1 MGAVFDLCNGSAQ
14 HVIVPNSKSMVE
26 NDINN
31 KYNNDIN
38 GVKADN
44 SNHNTNSIEEKKN
57 KKKTSGGATNNEII
71 NDSDTYNIISST
83 KGASILTPK
92 VKKDRSPSK
101 RSKKK
106 DDKTSVKDNE
116 SKKEE
121 GAEEKSSKKK
131 KKKKSSK
138 YRSSE
143 QNIVLLD
150 NNLSPKNEN
159 AIDIEEEEKENM
171 QISDTILSE
180 IVLSE
185 KIKTIPR
192 EKKKK
197 IKGRNNI
204 NIVIL
209 GYNEVGKSAFC
220 IRFVENKYED
230 FYIPSIGVE
239 NYSKIIAYNDRS
251 YKLNFSVIWGEAKI
265 MKQENLLSAA
275 DFFLLIYDITK
286 IRSFNQI
293 NFYLKLLKKYLVT
306 FDKEGK
312 SPNFCLAGNKADLEG
327 DRKIGIDVINKCIDK
342 YGIKH
347 FDISIKTAKNMN
359 NLIQYFVSIFD
370 KISSSDK

>member
-1 MGAVFDLCNGSAQ
+1 MGAVLDLCNGSAQ

-38 GVKADN
+38 GVKVDN
-44 SNHNTNSIEEKKN
+44 SNYNTNSIEEKKN
-57 KKKTSGGATNNEII
+57 KKKISGGATNNEII
-71 NDSDTYNIISST
+71 NDSDTYNVISST
-83 KGASILTPK
+83 KGASVLTPK
-92 VKKDRSPSK
+92 LKKERSSSK
-101 RSKKK
+101 KSKKK
-106 DDKTSVKDNE
+106 DDKASFKETE

-121 GAEEKSSKKK
+121 GIEEKNTKKK
-131 KKKKSSK
+131 KKKKASK

-143 QNIVLLD
+143 QNVVLLD
-150 NNLSPKNEN
+150 SSKKENPKV
-159 AIDIEEEEKENM
+159 EEEEKETM
-171 QISDTILSE
+171 HISDTILSE

-209 GYNEVGKSAFC
+209 GHNEVGKSTFC
-220 IRFVENKYED
+220 IRFVENRYED

-293 NFYLKLLKKYLVT
+293 NLYLKLLKKYLVM

-327 DRKIGIDVINKCIDK
+327 DRKIGIDLINKCIDK

>member
-1 MGAVFDLCNGSAQ
+1 MGAVLDLCNGSAQ

-44 SNHNTNSIEEKKN
+44 SNNNTNSIEEKKN

-71 NDSDTYNIISST
+71 NDSDTNNIISST

-106 DDKTSVKDNE
+106 DDKTSFKDNE

-121 GAEEKSSKKK
+121 GTEEKNTKKK

-143 QNIVLLD
+143 QNEIVLE
-150 NNLSPKNEN
+150 NNICSKKEN
-159 AIDIEEEEKENM
+159 AIDVEEEEKEIMN
-171 QISDTILSE
+171 ISDNILSE

-185 KIKTIPR
+185 KLKTIPR

-209 GYNEVGKSAFC
+209 GYNEVGKSSFC

-286 IRSFNQI
+286 IRSFNQL
-293 NFYLKLLKKYLVT
+293 NLYLKLLKKYLFT
-306 FDKEGK
+306 LDKEGK

-327 DRKIGIDVINKCIDK
+327 ERKIGIDIINNCIDK

>member
-1 MGAVFDLCNGSAQ
+1 MGAVLDLCNGSAQ

-44 SNHNTNSIEEKKN
+44 SNNNTNSIEEKKN
-57 KKKTSGGATNNEII
+57 KKKISGGATNNEII

-83 KGASILTPK
+83 KGASVLTPK

-101 RSKKK
+101 KSKKK
-106 DDKTSVKDNE
+106 EDKASFKEIEN
-116 SKKEE
+116 KKEE
-121 GAEEKSSKKK
+121 VSDEKNTKKK
-131 KKKKSSK
+131 KKKRASK

-143 QNIVLLD
+143 QNIIVSD
-150 NNLSPKNEN
+150 NNMSPKKEN
-159 AIDIEEEEKENM
+159 HTDIDEEEREIKN
-171 QISDTILSE
+171 ISDTVISE

-185 KIKTIPR
+185 KLKTIPR

-209 GYNEVGKSAFC
+209 GYNEVGKSTFC
-220 IRFVENKYED
+220 IRFVENRYED

-251 YKLNFSVIWGEAKI
+251 YKLNFSVIWGEARI
-265 MKQENLLSAA
+265 MKQENLLSTA
-275 DFFLLIYDITK
+275 DFFLIIYDITK

-293 NFYLKLLKKYLVT
+293 NLYLKLLKKYLVT
-306 FDKEGK
+306 LDKEGK
-312 SPNFCLAGNKADLEG
+312 SPNFALAGNKEDLEG
-327 DRKIGIDVINKCIDK
+327 DRKIGIDIINKCIDK

-359 NLIQYFVSIFD
+359 NLIQYYVSIFD

>member
-1 MGAVFDLCNGSAQ
+1 MGDILNLCNGSANQ
-14 HVIVPNSKSMVE
+14 VIVPNSKSMVE

-38 GVKADN
+38 GVKVDN
-44 SNHNTNSIEEKKN
+44 SNNNTNSIEEKKN

-71 NDSDTYNIISST
+71 NDIDTYNIISST
-83 KGASILTPK
+83 KGASVLTPK

-106 DDKTSVKDNE
+106 EDKTSIKDTE
-116 SKKEE
+116 SKKED
-121 GAEEKSSKKK
+121 AEEKNSKKK

-150 NNLSPKNEN
+150 NNLSPQKEN
-159 AIDIEEEEKENM
+159 AIDIEEEEKEIK

-185 KIKTIPR
+185 KLKTIQR

-275 DFFLLIYDITK
+275 DFFLFIYDITK
-286 IRSFNQI
+286 VRSFNQI

-312 SPNFCLAGNKADLEG
+312 SPNFCLAGNKVDLEG

-342 YGIKH
+342 YGVKH

-359 NLIQYFVSIFD
+359 TLIQYFVSIFD

>member
-1 MGAVFDLCNGSAQ
+1 MGAVLDLCNGSAHQ
-14 HVIVPNSKSMVE
+14 VIVPNSKSMVE

-38 GVKADN
+38 GVKVDN
-44 SNHNTNSIEEKKN
+44 SNNNTNSIEEKKN

-71 NDSDTYNIISST
+71 NDIDTYNIISST
-83 KGASILTPK
+83 KGASVLTPK

-106 DDKTSVKDNE
+106 EDKTSIKDTE
-116 SKKEE
+116 SKKED
-121 GAEEKSSKKK
+121 AEEKNSKKK

-150 NNLSPKNEN
+150 NNLSPQKEN

-185 KIKTIPR
+185 KIKAIPR

-275 DFFLLIYDITK
+275 DFFLFIYDITK
-286 IRSFNQI
+286 VRSFNQI

-312 SPNFCLAGNKADLEG
+312 SPNFCLAGNKVDLEG

-342 YGIKH
+342 YGVKH

-359 NLIQYFVSIFD
+359 TLIQYFVSIFD

>member
-1 MGAVFDLCNGSAQ
+1 MGAVLDLCNGSAHQ
-14 HVIVPNSKSMVE
+14 VIVPNSKSMVE

-44 SNHNTNSIEEKKN
+44 SNNNTNSIEEKKN

-71 NDSDTYNIISST
+71 NDSDTNNIISST

-106 DDKTSVKDNE
+106 EDKTSIKDTE
-116 SKKEE
+116 SKKED
-121 GAEEKSSKKK
+121 AEEKNSKKK

-185 KIKTIPR
+185 KIKAIPR

-275 DFFLLIYDITK
+275 DFFLFIYDITK
-286 IRSFNQI
+286 VRSFNQI

>member
-1 MGAVFDLCNGSAQ
+1 MGAVLDLCNGSAQ

-44 SNHNTNSIEEKKN
+44 SNNNTNSIEEKKN
-57 KKKTSGGATNNEII
+57 KKKISGGATNNEII

-83 KGASILTPK
+83 KGASVLTPK

-101 RSKKK
+101 KSKKK
-106 DDKTSVKDNE
+106 EDKASFKEIEN
-116 SKKEE
+116 KKEE
-121 GAEEKSSKKK
+121 VSDEKNTKKK
-131 KKKKSSK
+131 KKKRASK

-143 QNIVLLD
+143 QNIIVSD
-150 NNLSPKNEN
+150 NNMSPKKEN
-159 AIDIEEEEKENM
+159 HTDIDEEEREIKN
-171 QISDTILSE
+171 ISDTVISE

-185 KIKTIPR
+185 KLKTIPR

-209 GYNEVGKSAFC
+209 GYNEVGKSTFC
-220 IRFVENKYED
+220 IRFVENRYED

-251 YKLNFSVIWGEAKI
+251 YKLNFSVIWGEARI
-265 MKQENLLSAA
+265 MKQENLLSTA
-275 DFFLLIYDITK
+275 DFFLIIYDITK

-293 NFYLKLLKKYLVT
+293 NIYLKQLKKYL
-306 FDKEGK
+306 FLYDKEGK
-312 SPNFCLAGNKADLEG
+312 SPNFCLIGNKCDLEG
-327 DRKIGIDVINKCIDK
+327 ERKVGLEIINKCIVK
-342 YGIKH
+342 FGIKH
-347 FDISIKTAKNMN
+347 FDISVRTAKNMN
-359 NLIQYFVSIFD
+359 NLIQFFVGIFD
-370 KISSSDK
+370 KIAFSDK

>member
-1 MGAVFDLCNGSAQ
+1 MGAVLDLCNGSAHQ
-14 HVIVPNSKSMVE
+14 VIVPNSKSMVE

-38 GVKADN
+38 GVKVDN
-44 SNHNTNSIEEKKN
+44 SNNNTNSIEEKKN

-71 NDSDTYNIISST
+71 NDIDTYNIISST
-83 KGASILTPK
+83 KGASVLTPK

-106 DDKTSVKDNE
+106 EDKTSIKDTE
-116 SKKEE
+116 SKKED
-121 GAEEKSSKKK
+121 AEEKNSKKK

-150 NNLSPKNEN
+150 NNLSPQKEN
-159 AIDIEEEEKENM
+159 AIDIEEEEKEIK

-185 KIKTIPR
+185 KLKTIQR

-275 DFFLLIYDITK
+275 DFFLFIYDITK
-286 IRSFNQI
+286 VRSFNQI

-312 SPNFCLAGNKADLEG
+312 SPNFCLAGNKVDLEG

-342 YGIKH
+342 YGVKH

-359 NLIQYFVSIFD
+359 TLIQYFVSIFD

>member
-1 MGAVFDLCNGSAQ
+1 MGAVLDLCNGSAQ

-71 NDSDTYNIISST
+71 NDSDTNNIISST

-185 KIKTIPR
+185 KIKAIPR

>member
-1 MGAVFDLCNGSAQ
+1 MGAVLDLCNGSAHQ
-14 HVIVPNSKSMVE
+14 VIVPNSKSMVE

-44 SNHNTNSIEEKKN
+44 SNNNTNSIEEKKN

-71 NDSDTYNIISST
+71 NDIDTYNIISST
-83 KGASILTPK
+83 KGASVLTPK

-106 DDKTSVKDNE
+106 EDKTSIKDTE
-116 SKKEE
+116 SKKED
-121 GAEEKSSKKK
+121 AEEKNSKKK

-150 NNLSPKNEN
+150 NNLSPQKEN
-159 AIDIEEEEKENM
+159 AIDIEEEEKEIK

-185 KIKTIPR
+185 KLKTIQR

-275 DFFLLIYDITK
+275 DFFLFIYDITK
-286 IRSFNQI
+286 VRSFNQI

-312 SPNFCLAGNKADLEG
+312 SPNFCLAGNKVDLEG

-342 YGIKH
+342 YGVKH

>member
-1 MGAVFDLCNGSAQ
+1 MGAVLDLCNGSAHQ
-14 HVIVPNSKSMVE
+14 VIVPNSKSMVE

-38 GVKADN
+38 GVKVDN
-44 SNHNTNSIEEKKN
+44 SNNNTNSIEEKKN

-71 NDSDTYNIISST
+71 NDIDTYNIISST
-83 KGASILTPK
+83 KGASVLTPK

-106 DDKTSVKDNE
+106 EDKTSIKDTE
-116 SKKEE
+116 SKKED
-121 GAEEKSSKKK
+121 AEEKNSKKK

-150 NNLSPKNEN
+150 NNLSPQKEN
-159 AIDIEEEEKENM
+159 AIDIEEEEKEIK

-185 KIKTIPR
+185 KLKTIQR

-275 DFFLLIYDITK
+275 DFFLFIYDITK
-286 IRSFNQI
+286 VRSFNQI

-312 SPNFCLAGNKADLEG
+312 SPNFCLAGNKVDLEG

-342 YGIKH
+342 NGVKH

-359 NLIQYFVSIFD
+359 TLIQYFVSIFD

>member
-1 MGAVFDLCNGSAQ
+1 MGAVLDLCNGSAQ

-26 NDINN
+26 NDVNN

-44 SNHNTNSIEEKKN
+44 SNYNTNSIEEKKN
-57 KKKTSGGATNNEII
+57 KKKISGGATNNEII
-71 NDSDTYNIISST
+71 NDSDTYNVISST
-83 KGASILTPK
+83 KGASVLTPK
-92 VKKDRSPSK
+92 LKKERSPSK

-106 DDKTSVKDNE
+106 DDKASFRDTE

-121 GAEEKSSKKK
+121 VIEEKNTKKK
-131 KKKKSSK
+131 KKKKASK

-143 QNIVLLD
+143 QNIVVSD
-150 NNLSPKNEN
+150 NNISSKKEN
-159 AIDIEEEEKENM
+159 PTDIDEEEKEIKH
-171 QISDTILSE
+171 ISNTEISE

-185 KIKTIPR
+185 KLKYIPR

-204 NIVIL
+204 NIVML
-209 GYNEVGKSAFC
+209 GYNEVGKSSFC
-220 IRFVENKYED
+220 IRFVENRYED

-251 YKLNFSVIWGEAKI
+251 YKLNFSVIWGEARI

-293 NFYLKLLKKYLVT
+293 NVYLKLLKKYLVT
-306 FDKEGK
+306 FDK
-312 SPNFCLAGNKADLEG
+312 NFLFL
-327 DRKIGIDVINKCIDK
+327 
-342 YGIKH
+342 
-347 FDISIKTAKNMN
+347 
-359 NLIQYFVSIFD
+359 L
-370 KISSSDK
+370 

>member
-1 MGAVFDLCNGSAQ
+1 MGAILDLCNGSAQ

-38 GVKADN
+38 GVKVDN
-44 SNHNTNSIEEKKN
+44 SNYNTNSIEEKKN

-71 NDSDTYNIISST
+71 NDIDTYNIISST
-83 KGASILTPK
+83 KGASVLTPK
-92 VKKDRSPSK
+92 LKKDRSPSK

-106 DDKTSVKDNE
+106 DDKTSFKDTE

-121 GAEEKSSKKK
+121 GTEEKNTKKK

-143 QNIVLLD
+143 HNIALLD
-150 NNLSPKNEN
+150 NNISSQKINN
-159 AIDIEEEEKENM
+159 NDVDEEEKEIM

-180 IVLSE
+180 IVLNE
-185 KIKTIPR
+185 KLKTIPR

-204 NIVIL
+204 SIVIL
-209 GYNEVGKSAFC
+209 GHNEVGKSSFC
-220 IRFVENKYED
+220 IRFVENRYED
-230 FYIPSIGVE
+230 YYIPSIGVE

-293 NFYLKLLKKYLVT
+293 NLYLKLLKKYLVV

-312 SPNFCLAGNKADLEG
+312 SPNFCLAGNKADLES
-327 DRKIGIDVINKCIDK
+327 DRKIGIDIINKCIDK

>member
-1 MGAVFDLCNGSAQ
+1 MGAVLDLCNGSAHQ
-14 HVIVPNSKSMVE
+14 VIVPNSKSMVE

-38 GVKADN
+38 GVKVDN
-44 SNHNTNSIEEKKN
+44 SNNNTNSIEEKKN

-71 NDSDTYNIISST
+71 NDIDTYNIISST
-83 KGASILTPK
+83 KGASVLTPK

-106 DDKTSVKDNE
+106 DDKTSFKDNE

-121 GAEEKSSKKK
+121 GTEEKNTKKK

-150 NNLSPKNEN
+150 NNLSPQKEN
-159 AIDIEEEEKENM
+159 AIDIEEEEKEIK

-185 KIKTIPR
+185 KLKTIQR

-275 DFFLLIYDITK
+275 DFFLFIYDITK
-286 IRSFNQI
+286 VRSFNQI

>member
-1 MGAVFDLCNGSAQ
+1 MGAVLDLCNCSAQ
-14 HVIVPNSKSMVE
+14 HQIVPNSKSMVE
-26 NDINN
+26 NDVNN

-38 GVKADN
+38 GVKVDN
-44 SNHNTNSIEEKKN
+44 SNNITNSIEEKKN
-57 KKKTSGGATNNEII
+57 KKKISGGATNNEII

-83 KGASILTPK
+83 KGASVHTPK
-92 VKKDRSPSK
+92 LKKERSSSK
-101 RSKKK
+101 KSKKK
-106 DDKTSVKDNE
+106 DDKASFRDTE

-121 GAEEKSSKKK
+121 VIEEKSTKKK
-131 KKKKSSK
+131 KKKKASS

-143 QNIVLLD
+143 QNVVVSD
-150 NNLSPKNEN
+150 NNISAKKEN
-159 AIDIEEEEKENM
+159 PTDIDEEEKEIKL
-171 QISDTILSE
+171 ISSTVISE

-185 KIKTIPR
+185 KLKTIPR

-197 IKGRNNI
+197 IKGRNII
-204 NIVIL
+204 NIVML
-209 GYNEVGKSAFC
+209 GYNEVGKSTFC
-220 IRFVENKYED
+220 IRFVENRYED

-265 MKQENLLSAA
+265 MKQENLISAA

-293 NFYLKLLKKYLVT
+293 NLYLKLLKKYLVT

-327 DRKIGIDVINKCIDK
+327 DRKIGIDIINKCIDK

-359 NLIQYFVSIFD
+359 NLIQYYVSIFD

>member
-38 GVKADN
+38 GVKVDN
-44 SNHNTNSIEEKKN
+44 SNNNTNSIEEKKN

-71 NDSDTYNIISST
+71 NDIDTYNIISST
-83 KGASILTPK
+83 KGASVLTPK

-106 DDKTSVKDNE
+106 EDKTSIKDTE
-116 SKKEE
+116 SKKED
-121 GAEEKSSKKK
+121 AEEKNSKKK

-150 NNLSPKNEN
+150 NNLSPQKEN
-159 AIDIEEEEKENM
+159 AIDIEEEEKEIK

-185 KIKTIPR
+185 KLKTIQR

-275 DFFLLIYDITK
+275 DFFLFIYDITK
-286 IRSFNQI
+286 VRSFNQI

-312 SPNFCLAGNKADLEG
+312 SPNFCLAGNKVDLEG

-342 YGIKH
+342 YGVKH

-359 NLIQYFVSIFD
+359 TLIQYFVSIFD

>member
-1 MGAVFDLCNGSAQ
+1 
-14 HVIVPNSKSMVE
+14 MVE

-38 GVKADN
+38 GVKVDN
-44 SNHNTNSIEEKKN
+44 SNNNTNSIEEKKN

-83 KGASILTPK
+83 KGVSVLTPK

-106 DDKTSVKDNE
+106 EDKTSIKDTE
-116 SKKEE
+116 SKKED
-121 GAEEKSSKKK
+121 AEEKNSKKK

-150 NNLSPKNEN
+150 NNLSPQKEN
-159 AIDIEEEEKENM
+159 AIDIEEEEKEIK

-185 KIKTIPR
+185 KLKTIQR

-239 NYSKIIAYNDRS
+239 NYSKIIAYNERS

-275 DFFLLIYDITK
+275 DFFLFIYDITK
-286 IRSFNQI
+286 VRSFNQI

-312 SPNFCLAGNKADLEG
+312 SPNFCLAGNKVDLEG

-342 YGIKH
+342 YGVKH

-359 NLIQYFVSIFD
+359 TLIQYFVSIFD

>member
-71 NDSDTYNIISST
+71 NDSDTNNIISST

-185 KIKTIPR
+185 KIKAIPR

-275 DFFLLIYDITK
+275 DFFLFIYDITK
-286 IRSFNQI
+286 VRSFNQI

>member
-275 DFFLLIYDITK
+275 DFFLFIYDITK

-312 SPNFCLAGNKADLEG
+312 SPNFCLAGNKVDLEG

-342 YGIKH
+342 YGVKH

>member
-1 MGAVFDLCNGSAQ
+1 MGAVLDLCNGSAQ

-31 KYNNDIN
+31 IYNNDIN

-44 SNHNTNSIEEKKN
+44 SNYNTNSIEERKN
-57 KKKTSGGATNNEII
+57 KKKISGGATNNEII
-71 NDSDTYNIISST
+71 NDSDTFNIVSSS
-83 KGASILTPK
+83 KGASVLTPK
-92 VKKDRSPSK
+92 LKKERSPSK

-106 DDKTSVKDNE
+106 DDKE
-116 SKKEE
+116 SFKGSENKKEE
-121 GAEEKSSKKK
+121 GIEEKNTKKK
-131 KKKKSSK
+131 KKKKPSK

-143 QNIVLLD
+143 KNDAILD
-150 NNLSPKNEN
+150 NNIGSKKEN
-159 AIDIEEEEKENM
+159 PIIDEEEKEIMN
-171 QISDTILSE
+171 ISDTVLSE

-185 KIKTIPR
+185 KLKTIPR

-209 GYNEVGKSAFC
+209 GYNEVGKSSFC
-220 IRFVENKYED
+220 IRFVENRYED

-265 MKQENLLSAA
+265 MKQENLLSLA
-275 DFFLLIYDITK
+275 DFFLIIYDITK

-293 NFYLKLLKKYLVT
+293 NLYLKLLKKYLVF

-312 SPNFCLAGNKADLEG
+312 SPNFCLAGNKADLEV
-327 DRKIGIDVINKCIDK
+327 DRKIGIDLINKSIDK

-359 NLIQYFVSIFD
+359 NLIQYYVNIFD
-370 KISSSDK
+370 KIASSDK

>member
-1 MGAVFDLCNGSAQ
+1 MGAVLDLCNGSAQ

-38 GVKADN
+38 GVKVDN
-44 SNHNTNSIEEKKN
+44 SNNNTNSIEEKKN

-83 KGASILTPK
+83 KGVSVLTPK

-106 DDKTSVKDNE
+106 EDKTSIKDTE
-116 SKKEE
+116 SKKED
-121 GAEEKSSKKK
+121 AEEKNSKKK

-150 NNLSPKNEN
+150 NNLSPQKEN
-159 AIDIEEEEKENM
+159 AIDIEEEEKEIK

-185 KIKTIPR
+185 KLKTIQR

-239 NYSKIIAYNDRS
+239 NYSKIIAYNERS

-275 DFFLLIYDITK
+275 DFFLFIYDITK
-286 IRSFNQI
+286 VRSFNQI

-312 SPNFCLAGNKADLEG
+312 SPNFCLAGNKVDLEG

-342 YGIKH
+342 YGVKH

-359 NLIQYFVSIFD
+359 TLIQYFVSIFD

>member
-1 MGAVFDLCNGSAQ
+1 MGAVLDLCNGSAHQ
-14 HVIVPNSKSMVE
+14 VIVPNSKSMVE

-44 SNHNTNSIEEKKN
+44 SNNNTNSIEEKKN

-71 NDSDTYNIISST
+71 NDIDTYNIISST
-83 KGASILTPK
+83 KGASVLTPK

-106 DDKTSVKDNE
+106 EDKTSIKDTE
-116 SKKEE
+116 SKKED
-121 GAEEKSSKKK
+121 AEEKNSKKK

-150 NNLSPKNEN
+150 NNLSPQKEN
-159 AIDIEEEEKENM
+159 AIDIEEEEKEIK

-185 KIKTIPR
+185 KLKTIQR

-275 DFFLLIYDITK
+275 DFFLFIYDITK
-286 IRSFNQI
+286 VRSFNQI

-312 SPNFCLAGNKADLEG
+312 SPNFCLAGNKVDLEG

-342 YGIKH
+342 YGVKH

-359 NLIQYFVSIFD
+359 TLIQYFVSIFD

>member
-1 MGAVFDLCNGSAQ
+1 MGAVLDLCNGSAQ

-31 KYNNDIN
+31 KYNHDIN

-44 SNHNTNSIEEKKN
+44 SNNNTNSIEEKKN
-57 KKKTSGGATNNEII
+57 KKKTSGGATNNEIN
-71 NDSDTYNIISST
+71 NDSDTNNIISST
-83 KGASILTPK
+83 KGAAVLTPK
-92 VKKDRSPSK
+92 NKKDRSPSK

-106 DDKTSVKDNE
+106 DDKTSLKDNE

-121 GAEEKSSKKK
+121 GTEEKSPKRKKK
-131 KKKKSSK
+131 KRTSK
-138 YRSSE
+138 YKGSD
-143 QNIVLLD
+143 QNEVLLD
-150 NNLSPKNEN
+150 NNIVSKKEN

-185 KIKTIPR
+185 KLKPIPR

-197 IKGRNNI
+197 IKGRNTI

-209 GYNEVGKSAFC
+209 GHNEVGKSAFC

-286 IRSFNQI
+286 VRSFNQI
-293 NFYLKLLKKYLVT
+293 NVYLKLLKKYLVT

-327 DRKIGIDVINKCIDK
+327 DRKIGIDMVNKCIDK

-359 NLIQYFVSIFD
+359 NLIQYYVSIFD
-370 KISSSDK
+370 KIASSDK